1 MPSSHPG
8 SASGWWSGQHHRRR
22 YPRALIAALAFTVS
36 SLPHLKAQSSL
47 LEAHIISGEGQVS
60 RPGSHLPRPLVV
72 EVTDETGQGVKGA
85 LVSFQMP
92 DSGVSGTFRNGLKS
106 EILTT
111 DSAGRVSL
119 HGLEAGGFAGRFQI
133 RMTIAKGE
141 ARAGAV
147 SNQFIAPG
155 SSKGAGIFRPHARWL
170 EVGGLIVAVAAAAAL
185 KTALS
190 SGGGSSAQIPPTI
203 GQPTVTVG
211 KP

>member
-1 MPSSHPG
+1 
-8 SASGWWSGQHHRRR
+8 
-22 YPRALIAALAFTVS
+22 
-36 SLPHLKAQSSL
+36 
-47 LEAHIISGEGQVS
+47 
-60 RPGSHLPRPLVV
+60 V

-92 DSGVSGTFRNGLKS
+92 ESGVSGTFRNGLKS

-119 HGLEAGGFAGRFQI
+119 HGLETGGFAGRFQI

-147 SNQFIAPG
+147 SNQFLAPG
-155 SSKGAGIFRPHARWL
+155 NSKGAGSVFRPRARWL

-190 SGGGSSAQIPPTI
+190 SGGSNAQLPPTI
-203 GQPTVTVG
+203 GQPTVTIG

>member
-1 MPSSHPG
+1 
-8 SASGWWSGQHHRRR
+8 
-22 YPRALIAALAFTVS
+22 
-36 SLPHLKAQSSL
+36 
-47 LEAHIISGEGQVS
+47 
-60 RPGSHLPRPLVV
+60 LVI

-85 LVSFQMP
+85 LVSFRMP
-92 DSGVSGTFRNGLKS
+92 DSGVSGTFRNGLKT

-155 SSKGAGIFRPHARWL
+155 NSRGGAMFRPHARWL
-170 EVGGLIVAVAAAAAL
+170 EVGGLIVAVAAAAVL
-185 KTALS
+185 KSAAS
-190 SGGGSSAQIPPTI
+190 SGGSNAQLPPTI